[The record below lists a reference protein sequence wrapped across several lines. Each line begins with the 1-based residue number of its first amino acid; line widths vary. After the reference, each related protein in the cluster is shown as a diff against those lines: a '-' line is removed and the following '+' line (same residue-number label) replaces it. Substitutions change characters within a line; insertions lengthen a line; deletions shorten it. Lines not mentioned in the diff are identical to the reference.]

1 MSVARRKKTY
11 LTAKSAAAI
20 AAADEKVSRAEFEA
34 FMARGE
40 AIDAILENAT
50 DHDAMMLCAQALARV
65 LPTCCGEHKEEA
77 MAEFLRLLSDCTRMQ
92 AEDDEARG
100 EAEEEPPPQV
110 H

>member
-1 MSVARRKKTY
+1 MSVARREKTY

-20 AAADEKVSRAEFEA
+20 AVADEKASRAGFEA

-50 DHDAMMLCAQALARV
+50 AHDAMMLCARALAGV

-77 MAEFLRLLSDCTRMQ
+77 MAEFLRLLSDCTRMR
-92 AEDDEARG
+92 AEDEEERG
-100 EAEEEPPPQV
+100 EADEDQPPRV